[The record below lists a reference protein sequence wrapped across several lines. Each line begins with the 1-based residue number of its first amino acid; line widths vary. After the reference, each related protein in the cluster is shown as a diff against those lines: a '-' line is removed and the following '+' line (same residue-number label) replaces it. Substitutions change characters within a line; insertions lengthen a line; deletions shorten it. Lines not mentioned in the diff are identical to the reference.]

1 MGYAICLINSPNN
14 CLSDTGN
21 VNTARAPNIP
31 WYDWIGIVSGGI
43 TIISTVATTPKVYKV
58 VKKFFYKGTH
68 TYAEPDDGY
77 CMGNFSLNDQITENN
92 CGDRSG
98 IYWYF
103 HVTGKI
109 QDTLTSG

>member
-1 MGYAICLINSPNN
+1 
-14 CLSDTGN
+14 
-21 VNTARAPNIP
+21 
-31 WYDWIGIVSGGI
+31 
-43 TIISTVATTPKVYKV
+43 
-58 VKKFFYKGTH
+58 
-68 TYAEPDDGY
+68 
-77 CMGNFSLNDQITENN
+77 MGNFSLNDQITENN